1 MSLKYAV
8 LAALLEGEASG
19 YELSKTFDVSLAN
32 FWPAT
37 PQQLYRELER
47 LAQDGLI
54 EARLVRQ
61 ERRPDKRM
69 FTLTGAGREEL
80 SAFAAVPPRRPTAL
94 RDELFVKIQAMDGA
108 DPGATRELIEERMSF
123 SRGKLARYE
132 RMRERLLDGRTEDE
146 HLREAERIGPYLTLL
161 GGIAFEETN
170 VRWCE
175 RALVLLE
182 RRAAVG

>member
-19 YELSKTFDVSLAN
+19 YELSKIFDVSLAN

-54 EARLVRQ
+54 EARVVQQ
-61 ERRPDKRM
+61 ERRPNKRL
-69 FTLTGAGREEL
+69 FTLTETGRREL
-80 SAFAAVPPRRPTAL
+80 GAFAAEPPRRPAAL
-94 RDELFVKIQAMDGA
+94 RDEFMIKIQAMDGA
-108 DPGATRELIEERMSF
+108 DPGTTRELVEERLSWA
-123 SRGKLARYE
+123 RGKLARYE
-132 RMRERLLDGRTEDE
+132 RVRERLLSGRTEEE
-146 HLREAERIGPYLTLL
+146 HLREADRIGPYLTLM
-161 GGIAFEETN
+161 GGIALETEN

-175 RALVLLE
+175 RVLVILG
-182 RRAAVG
+182 RRAPLS

>member
-19 YELSKTFDVSLAN
+19 YELSKIFDVSLAN

-54 EARLVRQ
+54 EARVVRQ

-69 FTLTGAGREEL
+69 FTLTGAGREDL
-80 SAFAAVPPRRPTAL
+80 SAFAAVPPRRPAAL
-94 RDELFVKIQAMDGA
+94 RDELMVKIQAMDGA
-108 DPGATRELIEERMSF
+108 DPGATRELIEKRMSW
-123 SRGKLARYE
+123 SRGKLDRYE
-132 RMRERLLDGRTEDE
+132 RLRDRLLAGRTEE
-146 HLREAERIGPYLTLL
+146 EYLSEADRIGPYLTLL
-161 GGIAFEETN
+161 GGIALEETN

-175 RALVLLE
+175 RALGLLE
-182 RRAAVG
+182 RRTAVG

>member
-19 YELSKTFDVSLAN
+19 YELSKAFDVSLAN

-54 EARLVRQ
+54 EARVVRQ
-61 ERRPDKRM
+61 ERRPNKRL
-69 FTLTGAGREEL
+69 FTLTEAGRREL
-80 SAFAAVPPRRPTAL
+80 SAFAGEPPRRPAAL
-94 RDELFVKIQAMDGA
+94 RDEFLIKIQAMDGV
-108 DPGATRELIEERMSF
+108 DPGVTRSLVEERLSWA
-123 SRGKLARYE
+123 RGKLARYE
-132 RMRERLLDGRTEDE
+132 RVRERLLDGRTEE
-146 HLREAERIGPYLTLL
+146 RYLAEAERIGPYLTLL
-161 GGIAFEETN
+161 GGIALEAET

-175 RALVLLE
+175 RVLVLLK
-182 RRAAVG
+182 RRAPLS